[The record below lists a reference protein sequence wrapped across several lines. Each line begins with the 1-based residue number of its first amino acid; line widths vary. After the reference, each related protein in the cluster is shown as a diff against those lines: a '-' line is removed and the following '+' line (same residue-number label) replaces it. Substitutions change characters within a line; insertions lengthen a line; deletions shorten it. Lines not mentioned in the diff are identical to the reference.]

1 MTTETIVDGVPA
13 PQPVSPAKPPHRP
26 RTIAWGAASVSIGV
40 LLLALA
46 LGYWFS
52 PFAILISILGLLG
65 LVALLL
71 AVIPQPAPPV
81 EVVSAPQDAL
91 PTQMYEPEP
100 SDEPLAHDETEVA
113 GSDDHTEVLP
123 ADGQT
128 EVLEANED

>member
-71 AVIPQPAPPV
+71 AAIPQPTAPV
-81 EVVSAPQDAL
+81 EVVSAPENT
-91 PTQMYEPEP
+91 PPFEVYEPQVG
-100 SDEPLAHDETEVA
+100 DEPEVL

>member
-1 MTTETIVDGVPA
+1 MSTETIVDGVPA
-13 PQPVSPAKPPHRP
+13 PQPVTPAKPPHRP
-26 RTIAWGAASVSIGV
+26 RTIAWGAVNVAIGG

-71 AVIPQPAPPV
+71 AAIPQPAAPV
-81 EVVSAPQDAL
+81 EVVSARENAP
-91 PTQMYEPEP
+91 PFEVYEPEV
-100 SDEPLAHDETEVA
+100 SDEPEVF

-128 EVLEANED
+128 EVLEAKDD